1 METIYF
7 SDIEFKDR
15 KSFIS
20 GDKIKMVPLEVKID
34 FKDLEKIVKERV
46 KILEESKKEASEYI
60 KSFRDLKDTIYVWNL
75 PMSQKYYEEKFSKI
89 GDSLYYLKDFLNRKN
104 FGYSEPEVV
113 TFEPPSKPSM
123 SKKDYLHSFY
133 SEFKSTFL
141 ENISIP
147 NFILGVDKLVV
158 SGLRSS

>member
-1 METIYF
+1 MEKIYF
-7 SDIEFKDR
+7 KDIEFKDR

-20 GDKIKMVPLEVKID
+20 GNKIKKVPLEVNIE

-46 KILEESKKEASEYI
+46 KILEESKKEAREYI
-60 KSFRDLKDTIYVWNL
+60 QSFRDLKGTIYVWNL
-75 PMSQKYYEEKFSKI
+75 PMSQKYYEEKLEKV
-89 GDSLYYLKDFLNRKN
+89 DHSLYYLKDFLNRKN

-123 SKKDYLHSFY
+123 SKKDYLDSFY
-133 SEFKSTFL
+133 SEFKSIFL
-141 ENISIP
+141 DNISIP